1 MNKHG
6 VAKLLRAARLPA
18 QLAGL
23 SELQKFLERGF
34 TAFAALGGADRFLN
48 DIAARETQLAQ
59 RLFAGEPKPFDQL
72 NSSSR

>member
-1 MNKHG
+1 MKRHG

-34 TAFAALGGADRFLN
+34 TAFAAVGGADCFLAG
-48 DIAARETQLAQ
+48 IAEREAAVAR
-59 RLFAGEPKPFDQL
+59 RLFAGDPRPFD
-72 NSSSR
+72 